1 MLTMHALGRPATS
14 VNESENSVHPTF
26 RVDSDLPALVVRLD
40 RCICTA
46 STKVHSPPY
55 EVTHHVDVIRILW
68 DSLWHPVAPSVPSDI
83 AETVIVGR
91 VHEVECLFRSPALT
105 ETHHRPRL
113 LVSIHHGFAAP
124 TCRRPA
130 RHADPNS
137 RSTPEHS
144 IGKLHLLLTDSAA
157 PSEEPWSSPSGGT
170 EQERGFDIIH
180 WNEHVRTRLTSAGG
194 ERCFS

>member
-14 VNESENSVHPTF
+14 VSESENSVHPTF
-26 RVDSDLPALVVRLD
+26 RVDSGLPALVVRLD
-40 RCICTA
+40 RCFCTA
-46 STKVHSPPY
+46 STKAHSPPY
-55 EVTHHVDVIRILW
+55 EVTHHVDVI
-68 DSLWHPVAPSVPSDI
+68 SDI

-105 ETHHRPRL
+105 ETDHRPRL

-130 RHADPNS
+130 RRAGPNS

-170 EQERGFDIIH
+170 EQERGFDMIH